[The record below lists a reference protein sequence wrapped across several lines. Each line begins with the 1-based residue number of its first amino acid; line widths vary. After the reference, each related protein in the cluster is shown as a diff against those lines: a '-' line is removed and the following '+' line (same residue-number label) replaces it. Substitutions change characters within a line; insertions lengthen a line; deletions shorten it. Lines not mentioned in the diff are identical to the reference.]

1 MPAGT
6 QANDW
11 FVLAASHSDST
22 TTTNWST
29 ATVLIDAVMGTG
41 RNAVV
46 IQKITA
52 TDIANG
58 YTFTKL
64 TGTGSWRYAISVYR
78 SNGFA
83 TIGTATYRGASST
96 SITASAS
103 SISPASGQTVV
114 VIRCEKATNNPGPA
128 TASPLTTLR
137 AESYGNAT
145 SSPSIWI
152 GDYVA
157 PKADRVFTDPVAS
170 ANGMGVQLPVI
181 DSVVGT
187 TYTVTVWNGTVEQP
201 ATMSYWD
208 GTTVNPVGV
217 STS

>member
-1 MPAGT
+1 
-6 QANDW
+6 
-11 FVLAASHSDST
+11 
-22 TTTNWST
+22 
-29 ATVLIDAVMGTG
+29 
-41 RNAVV
+41 
-46 IQKITA
+46 
-52 TDIANG
+52 
-58 YTFTKL
+58 
-64 TGTGSWRYAISVYR
+64 
-78 SNGFA
+78 
-83 TIGTATYRGASST
+83 
-96 SITASAS
+96 
-103 SISPASGQTVV
+103 
-114 VIRCEKATNNPGPA
+114 
-128 TASPLTTLR
+128 LTTLR